1 MGGMMTGYGGYGLI
15 GGWGIFFNI
24 IILIGIVV
32 LIVWVVKQFTRSNDA
47 TLHSSASLDQPL
59 SARDILDMRYARG
72 ELTREEYQAMAQDI
86 G

>member
-1 MGGMMTGYGGYGLI
+1 MGGMMTGYGGYGLMS
-15 GGWGIFFNI
+15 GWGILFNI

-32 LIVWVVKQFTRSNDA
+32 LIVWAVKQFTRSNDA
-47 TLHSSASLDQPL
+47 TPRSSGSPGQPL

-72 ELTREEYQAMAQDI
+72 ELTREEYQAMVQDI